1 MARTLVTGATG
12 FIGRHVVR
20 ELASAGHEVRV
31 LVRPT
36 SNLSV
41 FDGLEVRTVLGDI
54 LDPESYREHVGQVD
68 HVIHLASL
76 LKMPW
81 SREFAAV
88 HIEGTSRLAAAC
100 AAAHAPPM
108 LLVVSSLAALGP
120 SHSVDAPG
128 ETRPAAPVSVY
139 GHAKR
144 EAELRAASFCDRL
157 PLTVIRPP
165 AVYGPWDRTLLK
177 LFRSVGRGLHVAP
190 GNADLQI
197 SLVQVEDLAAG
208 IVTAALRGERMESTS
223 DTPGSGVYHLAGDE
237 RPTYGTLGSLVAAA
251 MEVPSPRL
259 VKLPK
264 PVARGAAVISETLAR
279 VRDRPTVLSRD
290 KIREALAGHWI
301 CSNEKARRDLGWR
314 PGNDL
319 ESRLKE
325 TALWYRE
332 HGWL

>member
-1 MARTLVTGATG
+1 VARTLVTGATG

-20 ELASAGHEVRV
+20 ELASLGHEVRA

-54 LDPESYREHVGQVD
+54 LDPESYREDVSQVD

-81 SREFAAV
+81 SREFATV

-100 AAAHAPPM
+100 AAAHAPPT

-128 ETRPAAPVSVY
+128 EARPATPVSAY
-139 GHAKR
+139 GRAKR
-144 EAELRAASFCDRL
+144 EAELRAASFCERL
-157 PLTVIRPP
+157 PVTVVRPP
-165 AVYGPWDRTLLK
+165 AVYGPWDRTLLQ
-177 LFRSVGRGLHVAP
+177 LFRSVGRGLHLVP
-190 GNADLQI
+190 GNADLQM

-208 IVTAALRGERMESTS
+208 IVAAALRGERIESKSTE
-223 DTPGSGVYHLAGDE
+223 PGSGVYHLAGEE
-237 RPTYGTLGSLVAAA
+237 RPTYEALGSLVAAA
-251 MEVPSPRL
+251 MDVPSPRL
-259 VKLPK
+259 VKIPK
-264 PVARGAAVISETLAR
+264 LVARSAATISEAAAR
-279 VRDRPTVLSRD
+279 VRKRPTVFNRD
-290 KIREALAGHWI
+290 KILEAHSGHWI
-301 CSNEKARRDLGWR
+301 CSSDKARQDLGWHPLR
-314 PGNDL
+314 DL
-319 ESRLKE
+319 QSRLKE

-332 HGWL
+332 RGWL

>member
-20 ELASAGHEVRV
+20 ELASGGHEVRA

-36 SNLSV
+36 SDLSP
-41 FDGLEVRTVLGDI
+41 FEGLEVRRILGDI
-54 LDPESYREHVGQVD
+54 LDPESYREAVRQVD

-88 HIEGTSRLAAAC
+88 HIEGTARLAQAC
-100 AAAHAPPM
+100 AAPDAPPT

-120 SHSVDAPG
+120 SQSVDAPD
-128 ETRPAAPVSVY
+128 EARLAAPVSAY
-139 GHAKR
+139 GRAKR
-144 EAELRAASFCDRL
+144 AAELRAASLCERL
-157 PLTVIRPP
+157 PVTVVRPP
-165 AVYGPWDRTLLK
+165 AVYGPWDRTLLQ
-177 LFRSVGRGLHVAP
+177 LFRSVGRGLHLVP
-190 GNADLQI
+190 GNADLQMC
-197 SLVQVEDLAAG
+197 LVQVEDLAAG
-208 IVTAALRGERMESTS
+208 IVAAALRGERMEPKTP
-223 DTPGSGVYHLAGDE
+223 DPGSGVYHLAGEE
-237 RPTYGTLGSLVAAA
+237 RPTYEALGSMVATA
-251 MEVPSPRL
+251 MAVPPPRL
-259 VKLPK
+259 VKIPK
-264 PVARGAAVISETLAR
+264 LVARGAAMISEAAAR
-279 VRDRPTVLSRD
+279 VRRQPTVFNRD
-290 KIREALAGHWI
+290 KIIEALAGHWI